1 MKAIKAL
8 ILLATM
14 ASSQVLIA
22 QKPAPAPEKHS
33 QRPDGPPPPMADA
46 PTRARKMTEHMIN
59 DLGLNEATS
68 KKVYEITLARA
79 TKVDKI
85 QSSNADGKAKNDAL
99 KANADDF
106 KAKLKSILTTEQ
118 FAKFEAM
125 KKDERG
131 PGPHG
136 PRGEDGPPP
145 PPPPPNKGKN
155 PHGNN

>member
-1 MKAIKAL
+1 MKAFKAL
-8 ILLATM
+8 ILLVTM
-14 ASSQVLIA
+14 ASSQVLLA
-22 QKPAPAPEKHS
+22 QQPAPVPEKYS
-33 QRPDGPPPPMADA
+33 KRPDGPPPQRPMADA
-46 PTRARKMTEHMIN
+46 PTRAKKMTEHMTK

-79 TKVDKI
+79 SKVDQI

-106 KAKLKSILTTEQ
+106 KAKLKSILTAEQ

-131 PGPHG
+131 PRG

-145 PPPPPNKGKN
+145 PPPHKGKK
-155 PHGNN
+155 PLGNN